1 MLPDGYFAANNL
13 LLHEMCDVYLKRL
26 YSSAQTPRSISN
38 AKLTKMMTSTK
49 VFLGF
54 ERMETSGGPV
64 ERGVPE
70 WVEDAARIPV
80 LVVGRV
86 VLGHAWGRQSL

>member
-13 LLHEMCDVYLKRL
+13 LLHAVCDVYLKHL

-49 VFLGF
+49 VFLGS

-64 ERGVPE
+64 ERGVTE

-80 LVVGRV
+80 LVVGKV
-86 VLGHAWGRQSL
+86 VLGLSWGR

>member
-1 MLPDGYFAANNL
+1 
-13 LLHEMCDVYLKRL
+13 MCDVYLKRL

-49 VFLGF
+49 VFLGS

-70 WVEDAARIPV
+70 WVEDAARNPV

-86 VLGHAWGRQSL
+86 VPGHAWGRQSL